1 MSVSAN
7 MEQDILRTLL
17 SEEQLKQR
25 VAELGRQLTEE
36 YRGKDLLLVTGSR
49 VPWSFWPI

>member
-25 VAELGRQLTEE
+25 VAELGAQITKE
-36 YRGKDLLLVTGSR
+36 YGARTCCWSRCSR
-49 VPWSFWPI
+49 VPWYFWPT